1 MTKYIADNDNA
12 TRHSKMA
19 DQLAPL
25 LAWMRR
31 PELDE
36 PVTIQSNWQVAPT
49 PSLNVEDYEGLATER
64 RLEITPSIEAIMR
77 NVETNDIERNEKGQ
91 IIRIG
96 TMQFSDGTQTEKGYV
111 MGIDGDV
118 ILADIRMPTGALL
131 GAKEKAD
138 APSGNGD
145 NPQEATLSN
154 AYFAD
159 MLKTAPQR
167 YVSGKRNK
175 TKGRNI
181 SAEEAKSILAQA
193 YANTDMS
200 KVAITKCPDG
210 LPCGSRRAADS
221 FLGMR
226 KTTCA
231 GNGAQGWE
239 DISTALVNRDMWA
252 ETVASLSE
260 RDVAVLD
267 SAAKAGKM
275 ADIFGARGGASKTEE
290 RRGKRL
296 LRAANDNLAEF
307 MKIFAA

>member
-1 MTKYIADNDNA
+1 MQADNDNA
-12 TRHSKMA
+12 PRHGNMA
-19 DQLAPL
+19 EQLAPL
-25 LAWMRR
+25 MAWMRR

-36 PVTIQSNWQVAPT
+36 PVTIQSNWQVAPNA
-49 PSLNVEDYEGLATER
+49 SMNVEDYEGVATER

-77 NVETNDIERNEKGQ
+77 NVETNDIEWNEKGQ

-96 TMQFSDGTQTEKGYV
+96 TMQFSDGTQTEKGYI

-118 ILADIRMPTGALL
+118 IMADIRMPTGALL

-145 NPQEATLSN
+145 NPQETTLSN

-159 MLKTAPQR
+159 MLKTAPHK

-175 TKGRNI
+175 NKGRNI
-181 SAEEAKSILAQA
+181 SADEAMTILAEA

-200 KVAITKCPDG
+200 KVTVTKCPDG
-210 LPCGSRRAADS
+210 LPCGSKRVADS

-252 ETVASLSE
+252 ETVANLSE
-260 RDVAVLD
+260 RDVTVLD
-267 SAAKAGKM
+267 SANKAGKM
-275 ADIFGARGGASKTEE
+275 ADIYGAQGGASKTAE
-290 RRGKRL
+290 RRGKRI